1 MKVCLFTVSLAEGGA
16 EKSTA
21 VLSDILE
28 GQGYIVHIVS
38 LTNNITYN
46 YSGTLYNFGLSKGKS
61 ILSKVKA
68 FIKLRRYL
76 KTNEFDY
83 IIDNRAH
90 QLSFRE
96 LFYMFYLYRGFSF
109 IYVIRSY
116 DLGIYFPPLKMV
128 CRLMIQKAAKIVCVS
143 KGIENVIRLK
153 FNTNNTQTIY
163 NPIGHLNYPLHS
175 NSNGGGYILF
185 LGRLE
190 DDVKNISLLLDAYNT
205 SMFRNKIK
213 VKIFGDGPD
222 KALLQ
227 EKIKRLGISD
237 GVKIYPFTKD
247 VENQI
252 VNSRFLVLTSH
263 FEGFP
268 RALIESLAMG
278 VPVVSVNC
286 NGPEEIIQ
294 HEINGLLVE
303 NYDQVALAR
312 AMERMFNDEE
322 LYNKCKKNAIKSVE
336 HLRND
341 TIGLLWSQLLHSI
354 KQN

>member
-1 MKVCLFTVSLAEGGA
+1 
-16 EKSTA
+16 
-21 VLSDILE
+21 
-28 GQGYIVHIVS
+28 
-38 LTNNITYN
+38 
-46 YSGTLYNFGLSKGKS
+46 
-61 ILSKVKA
+61 
-68 FIKLRRYL
+68 
-76 KTNEFDY
+76 
-83 IIDNRAH
+83 
-90 QLSFRE
+90 
-96 LFYMFYLYRGFSF
+96 
-109 IYVIRSY
+109 
-116 DLGIYFPPLKMV
+116 
-128 CRLMIQKAAKIVCVS
+128 MIQKAAKIVCVS